1 MMIELLHD
9 ALACRLLSDASCRVF
24 AVLCMNDPS
33 KIRSV
38 RLLRELSGVQRPN
51 RCLDELSDA
60 GLVFVAR
67 NGARRNRLVM
77 SRPPVADF
85 HAWRMLYCP
94 ETELRK
100 KDDPLLYMG
109 SEA

>member
-1 MMIELLHD
+1 MNADLLHD
-9 ALACRLLSDASCRVF
+9 ALACRLLSDASCRVL

-33 KIRSV
+33 KIRTV

-60 GLVFVAR
+60 GLIFVAR
-67 NGARRNRLVM
+67 NGSKRNRLVM

-85 HAWRMLYCP
+85 HAWRLLQCLGKGAL
-94 ETELRK
+94 E
-100 KDDPLLYMG
+100 DAPLL
-109 SEA
+109 SIPAST